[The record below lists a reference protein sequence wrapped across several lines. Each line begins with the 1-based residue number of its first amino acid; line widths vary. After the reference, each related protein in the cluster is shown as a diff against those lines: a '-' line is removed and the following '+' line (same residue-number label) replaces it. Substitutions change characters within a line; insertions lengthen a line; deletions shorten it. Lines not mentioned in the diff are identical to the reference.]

1 MNHFMGIGRVG
12 MVDSRKIKNDVVVTS
27 VSVALNE
34 RYPDK
39 DGKPVEKTTWVR
51 VTCWRKLG
59 EIAQQILHTGD
70 LVAFTGK
77 LEQPSVY
84 KNQKGEYVASAGTHR
99 RDHREAQQEGRARG
113 QRPGRHDHAHAD
125 HRQRPAQRDGG
136 GGRQHPD
143 GQRTLLVHQTT
154 AADCQPPGSRRPPP
168 GCGRNGTMTKY
179 ISVLT
184 LRHVVLLII
193 LIVVLLNS
201 R

>member
-84 KNQKGEYVASAGTHR
+84 KNQKGEYVASLELTGETIEKLSKKGEHERPTARPPR
-99 RDHREAQQEGRARG
+99 R
-113 QRPGRHDHAHAD
+113 PPPTS
-125 HRQRPAQRDGG
+125 RPARW
-136 GGRQHPD
+136 RRRPPASRWAAHPSSPSD
-143 GQRTLLVHQTT
+143 H
-154 AADCQPPGSRRPPP
+154 SRRLPTPRQSETPP

>member
-12 MVDSRKIKNDVVVTS
+12 MVDSRKIKNDIVVTS

-84 KNQKGEYVASAGTHR
+84 KNQKGEYVASLELTGETIEKLSKKGEH
-99 RDHREAQQEGRARG
+99 EGNG
-113 QRPGRHDHAHAD
+113 QAA
-125 HRQRPAQRDGG
+125 
-136 GGRQHPD
+136 
-143 GQRTLLVHQTT
+143 TQTT
-154 AADCQPPGSRRPPP
+154 ANVPPSEMEEEAASIPMGSAPF
-168 GCGRNGTMTKY
+168 
-179 ISVLT
+179 
-184 LRHVVLLII
+184 
-193 LIVVLLNS
+193 
-201 R
+201 